1 MSAHNR
7 KDSNPMKTLP
17 ENQVVK
23 SQEGIEAVL
32 QRSAEAALIAG
43 VLIVAVAGAYFLLL
57 YVVAH

>member
-1 MSAHNR
+1 
-7 KDSNPMKTLP
+7 MKTLP